1 MRSLL
6 VLSVAVSL
14 HASVLGVSKPA
25 YSLTAERIDQILP
38 ASRRAPWLAYV
49 RHSAQVQASDKA
61 ALEGERKG
69 LATIPALPQQ
79 SFSARTIPLHREA
92 AFYTSDEAKHIGDV
106 ILSFQTPSGG
116 WSKNLDMAGQLRQRG
131 QSYATANAAPTE
143 SKPDDFD
150 HPADEH
156 WHYIATLDNDATNTE
171 IHYLAELSAALPGHE
186 GDKYREAAKHGIE
199 YLLTAQYPNGGW
211 PQVYPLEGGYHDAIT
226 FNDDAQIESTE
237 VLAAAAKGTK
247 VTSEPE
253 AMDPEMV
260 AMLQRMGR
268 KVPEQHATTED
279 WSFVP
284 APLRA
289 RASAAVARSLDVILK
304 AQVRIPAADG
314 RKVLTIWGQQY
325 DPLTLE
331 PCSARNYEMPSLS
344 SGESA
349 GVMEYLMTL
358 DHPSPA
364 VVQAIDATAAWFEAH
379 RIMGYVFTGGRNTP
393 GGRHLEAKDGAGPLW
408 SRYYALDTQK
418 PIFGD
423 RDKTIHDDVMD
434 ISLER
439 RNGYAWYGA
448 GPARAL
454 AEYADWNEARQDGC
468 LGAKYADPSVRTNAP
483 CRR

>member
-1 MRSLL
+1 MVGMRSLL
-6 VLSVAVSL
+6 ALSFAVSL
-14 HASVLGVSKPA
+14 HASVLGVSKPVEP
-25 YSLTAERIDQILP
+25 LNVERINKVIP
-38 ASRRAPWLAYV
+38 AAQRGAWLTYLKHSTQLNLADRASIDA
-49 RHSAQVQASDKA
+49 
-61 ALEGERKG
+61 ERKG
-69 LATIPALPQQ
+69 LATLPPLPQQ

-92 AFYTSDEAKHIGDV
+92 AFYASDEAKHIGDV

-116 WSKNLDMAGQLRQRG
+116 WSKNLDMAGQPRQRG

-143 SKPDDFD
+143 SKADDFD
-150 HPADEH
+150 HPVDEH
-156 WHYIATLDNDATNTE
+156 WHYIATIDNDATNTE

-199 YLLTAQYPNGGW
+199 YLLAAQFPNGGW
-211 PQVYPLEGGYHDAIT
+211 PQIYPLEGGYHDAIT
-226 FNDDAQIESTE
+226 FNDDALIETVE

-247 VTSEPE
+247 QTSEPE
-253 AMDPEMV
+253 AVDPEMAA
-260 AMLQRMGR
+260 AMQRMGR
-268 KVPEQHATTED
+268 KVPEQHASTED

-289 RASAAVARSLDVILK
+289 RATAAVAKSLDVTLK
-304 AQVRIPAADG
+304 TQVRLASAPG
-314 RKVLTIWGQQY
+314 QPKTLTVWGQQY

-349 GVMEYLMTL
+349 GVMEYLMSL

-364 VVQAIDATAAWFEAH
+364 VVQAVNAAATWFEAH
-379 RIMGYVFTGGRNTP
+379 KIMGYVFTGGRNTA
-393 GGRHLEAKDGAGPLW
+393 GGRHLEAKEGAGPIW

-454 AEYADWNEARQDGC
+454 AEYAAW
-468 LGAKYADPSVRTNAP
+468 KKSH
-483 CRR
+483 